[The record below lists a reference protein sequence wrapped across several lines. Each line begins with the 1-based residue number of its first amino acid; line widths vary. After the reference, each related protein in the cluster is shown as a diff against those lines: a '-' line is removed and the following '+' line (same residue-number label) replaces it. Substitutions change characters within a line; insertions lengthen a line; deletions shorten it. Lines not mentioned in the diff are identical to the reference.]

1 MFNVSELEGQVSHAY
16 GLKQGRSIDER
27 WGIPKRKETQMYT
40 HPNKENPILQFGKG
54 RLFWHKEKY
63 TNN

>member
-16 GLKQGRSIDER
+16 GLKQGRSIDKR

-54 RLFWHKEKY
+54 RLFWRKKY